1 MKNIEEKLKILQK
14 LYRSDLLNPFPYSDC
29 RKILLEKD
37 EDFIPCLDIYFS
49 DIAGY
54 CSRGKRI
61 LSWSNEETTE
71 AKNRLQKS
79 FFQKFPAFLEVSL
92 KINGKETPQ
101 LYNQILIYDLMRLTL
116 VDILSEIEEERVAQ
130 SKSSTEFSLVG

>member
-1 MKNIEEKLKILQK
+1 MKNIEEKLKILRK

-29 RKILLEKD
+29 RKILTEKD

-54 CSRGKRI
+54 CSWGKQI
-61 LSWSNEETTE
+61 LSWSNEKTIET
-71 AKNRLQKS
+71 KNNLQKS
-79 FFQKFPAFLEVSL
+79 FFQKFPAFSEVSL
-92 KINGKETPQ
+92 KISDKETPQ

-116 VDILSEIEEERVAQ
+116 VDILSEIEAERVAQ
-130 SKSSTEFSLVG
+130 SKSSTELSLVG

>member
-14 LYRSDLLNPFPYSDC
+14 LYRSDLLNPFPYGDC

-37 EDFIPCLDIYFS
+37 EDFIPCLDVYFS

-54 CSRGKRI
+54 CSWGKRI
-61 LSWSNEETTE
+61 LSWSNEKTIET
-71 AKNRLQKS
+71 KNGLQKS
-79 FFQKFPAFLEVSL
+79 FFQKFPAFSEVAL
-92 KINGKETPQ
+92 KISDKETPQ